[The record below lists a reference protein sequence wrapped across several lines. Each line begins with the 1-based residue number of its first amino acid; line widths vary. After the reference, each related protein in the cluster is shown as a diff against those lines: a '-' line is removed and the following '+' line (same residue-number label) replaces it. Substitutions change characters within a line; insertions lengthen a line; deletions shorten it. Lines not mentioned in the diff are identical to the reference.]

1 MLAYMPDNTSTHN
14 DNGPEEFPT
23 EEELPENPMTVEDLD
38 PFSVDPDEVTDI
50 NELAAAEW
58 KASTTADER
67 IRTVIKRT
75 VDPKS
80 ANEIAD
86 TAVVSE
92 NKARDTLNRLVEE
105 GIVRSHQT
113 SSGKKY
119 ERDPDWYLL
128 QQVHQLATSGDL
140 VDQIQRTKQELAN
153 YQSQYETSSPEE
165 LLISDQ
171 ELGDDELADIS
182 QWRTAKR
189 EFSYLRAAY
198 RLQQAKLEDPY
209 SEGGSFDRNSDQRV
223 YP

>member
-1 MLAYMPDNTSTHN
+1 MLEYMPDNTSTHN

-23 EEELPENPMTVEDLD
+23 GDELPEESMTVDDLA
-38 PFSVDPDEVTDI
+38 PFSVDTDEFTDI
-50 NELAAAEW
+50 NELASAEW
-58 KASTTADER
+58 KESTTADER

-113 SSGKKY
+113 SSGKTY

-140 VDQIQRTKQELAN
+140 VSQIQRIKQELAN

-171 ELGDDELADIS
+171 ELDEEELSDIS
-182 QWRTAKR
+182 HWRTAKR
-189 EFSYLRAAY
+189 EFNYLRAAY

-209 SEGGSFDRNSDQRV
+209 SERGSFNRDSDQRV
-223 YP
+223 SP